1 MPAHHALPWRGRTRA
16 RPSFGLAL
24 PGERMPL
31 FQGSR
36 PLKRWRWIG
45 CFGPEVMLCA
55 ARARVGPGR
64 LCWWAVWD
72 AELGRLTERASRVGC
87 AVRFGEHSVQVA
99 DGEVRI
105 DLELDPAAIDEVET
119 VSRHGARHAW
129 TRKRAGVP
137 MQGVAAIGGRR
148 LEVRGHGVIDDSAG
162 YHARCTAWRWC
173 AGVGVLETG
182 ARVGWNLV
190 VGLHDD
196 PRQSERSVWVEGVA
210 HQVGPVRIAENL
222 SGVDFAEGGALRFWA
237 LATRAHHERLG
248 LVSSSYEQ
256 PFGAFAGTLPGAGRL
271 REGWGVMERHEARW

>member
-1 MPAHHALPWRGRTRA
+1 
-16 RPSFGLAL
+16 
-24 PGERMPL
+24 
-31 FQGSR
+31 
-36 PLKRWRWIG
+36 
-45 CFGPEVMLCA
+45 
-55 ARARVGPGR
+55 
-64 LCWWAVWD
+64 
-72 AELGRLTERASRVGC
+72 
-87 AVRFGEHSVQVA
+87 
-99 DGEVRI
+99 
-105 DLELDPAAIDEVET
+105 
-119 VSRHGARHAW
+119 
-129 TRKRAGVP
+129 
-137 MQGVAAIGGRR
+137 
-148 LEVRGHGVIDDSAG
+148 VIDDSAG
-162 YHARCTAWRWC
+162 YHARKTAWRWC

-182 ARVGWNLV
+182 ERVGWNLV